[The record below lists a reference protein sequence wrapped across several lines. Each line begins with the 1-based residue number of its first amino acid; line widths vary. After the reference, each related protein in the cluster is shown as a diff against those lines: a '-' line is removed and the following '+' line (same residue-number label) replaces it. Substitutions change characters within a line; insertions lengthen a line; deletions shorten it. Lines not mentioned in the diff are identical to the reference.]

1 MKHLS
6 KFLIL
11 FCCLIATSALA
22 QSPQA
27 ISYQAVARTMDGN
40 ALSNASLIVKMGIV
54 ANSMDGNL
62 MWEEEHAV
70 STDDVGLFA
79 LSIGTGTSTGN
90 GLSPSFAQINWGVTS
105 YFLSVEID
113 EGTGFE
119 LLGVSQLL
127 SVPYALYAE
136 NANPLDELIED
147 FTFENDS
154 LIITEAGEEHVLDI
168 GPMLDEALNG
178 ESINLVQL
186 VGTDLNIV
194 EGDDAFV
201 VDLSSLQEDGDW
213 EVTDDAVYSNGVN
226 VGIDT
231 PSPTSSLSVNGSISF
246 KVEQLQGPI
255 NADLTISSNIILAN
269 VSNGDITLNLP
280 DASMCPGR
288 LYKIKRFGNEPL
300 SSNVTLLPLLGQSIE
315 GDPEEVLSGFDG
327 QVVEI
332 ISDGSNWWIMSKMT
346 IE

>member
-1 MKHLS
+1 M
-6 KFLIL
+6 
-11 FCCLIATSALA
+11 A

-27 ISYQAVARTMDGN
+27 ISYQAVARTLDGN
-40 ALSNASLIVKMGIV
+40 ALSNASLIVKMGII
-54 ANSMDGNL
+54 ATSIDGNL

-70 STDDVGLFA
+70 STDSFGLFS

-90 GLSPSFAQINWGVTS
+90 GLSPSFAQINWAVTS

-113 EGTGFE
+113 EGAGFE

-136 NANPLDELIED
+136 NADPTDELIDAFE
-147 FTFENDS
+147 FENDS

-168 GPMLDEALNG
+168 GPMLDQALNG

-213 EVTDDAVYSNGVN
+213 ETNEEAVYSDGLN
-226 VGIDT
+226 VGIGT
-231 PSPTSSLSVNGSISF
+231 PSPSSSLSVNGSIAF
-246 KVEQLQGPI
+246 KVEQFQGPV

-280 DASMCPGR
+280 DASSCPGR
-288 LYKIKRFGNEPL
+288 MYKIKRFGNEPL
-300 SSNVTLLPLLGQSIE
+300 SSDVTLLPLLGQSIE
-315 GDPEEVLSGFDG
+315 GQTEEVLTGFDG

-332 ISDGSNWWIMSKMT
+332 ISDGSNWWIMSQMT